1 MHRRLLC
8 RTIVLTTLSI
18 ILICPRPGLAEFRA
32 GAAAVD
38 VTPQKFPVI
47 VVGSMLS
54 RTATEVHTPLFA
66 KAIVLDDGETRL
78 AIVVVDTCAMPR
90 SLLDEVKALAAK
102 STGIAAENML
112 ISATHT
118 HSAPAVIGGLGT
130 DPDPHYPPLLKARL
144 VEAIEQAAKNLEPA
158 RVGAAV
164 GNAAPYTAVR
174 RWIRRPDRVRDDPF
188 GNPTVRANMHPGY
201 QSPDATGPAGPTD
214 PDLSVISFQSRDG
227 RPIALLANF
236 SMHYYGAPAISADYF
251 GLFSDRMKERITPG
265 EASPNQPP
273 FVGIMSHG
281 PSGDIWLR
289 DYLKPAPKK
298 PPHDI
303 SSYTDALVK
312 IAHDAYKTIEY
323 RDDVTLAMA
332 QTDLPLEFRLPDK
345 QRLEWARRVVDAM
358 EGPSPKNTTEVYA
371 REAIYLQEQQGV
383 SLILQAIRIGDIG
396 ITAIPN
402 EVYALTS
409 LKLKACSPLQ
419 PTVNIELAN
428 GSEGYIPPPEQHP
441 LGGYNTWPARSASLE
456 VNAEPK
462 IVESVV
468 RMLEQVADKPRR
480 QPAPTSGPAAQ
491 AILESKPI
499 SYWRMDEF
507 CGPEAGD
514 VLNRH
519 MGMYEAGVVYYL
531 DGARSDQFN
540 APGEINRA
548 PHFVRGR
555 MRTLVPAIDK
565 TYSVSMWFWNGMPN
579 EARPVAGYLF
589 SRGRDHAF
597 GAPGDHLGIGGA
609 EGHTGKL
616 IFQNGD
622 RSDQT
627 IGGSTVIE
635 RWTWYHVVL
644 VRDGD
649 KVRVYLNGKP
659 EIDAVAKSPI
669 PPTVAQLFIGGRCD
683 SDSTFEGR
691 IDETAIYD
699 RALTAEEVAKLYRA
713 ATEQASVAQASPW
726 GDRQMRIC
734 P

>member
-1 MHRRLLC
+1 MQRNLLC
-8 RTIVLTTLSI
+8 RPVVLTALLITL
-18 ILICPRPGLAEFRA
+18 LCTRVGLAEFRA
-32 GAAAVD
+32 GVAAVD
-38 VTPQKFPVI
+38 VTPQEFPVI

-66 KAIVLDDGETRL
+66 KAIVLDDGKTRL

-90 SLLDEVKALAAK
+90 SLLDEAKAIAAK
-102 STGIAAENML
+102 STGIATENML

-130 DPDPHYPPLLKARL
+130 DPDPNYPPFLKVRL
-144 VEAIEQAAKNLEPA
+144 VEAIEKAAKNLEPA

-174 RWIRRPDRVRDDPF
+174 RWIRRPDRVGDDPF

-236 SMHYYGAPAISADYF
+236 SMHYYGAPSISADYY
-251 GLFSDRMKERITPG
+251 GLFSDRMKERIAPADG
-265 EASPNQPP
+265 APNQPP

-289 DYLKPAPKK
+289 DYLKPAPKE
-298 PPHDI
+298 PPHNI
-303 SSYTDALVK
+303 SSYTDALVN
-312 IAHDAYKTIEY
+312 IAHDAYKTIQY

-332 QTDLPLEFRLPDK
+332 QTDLPLKFRLPDK
-345 QRLEWARRVVDAM
+345 QRLEWARGIMDAM

-371 REAIYLQEQQGV
+371 REAIFLHEQQGA
-383 SLILQAIRIGDIG
+383 SLILQALRIGDIG

-409 LKLKACSPLQ
+409 LKLKAYSPLE

-428 GSEGYIPPPEQHP
+428 GSEGYLPPPEQHP

-456 VNAEPK
+456 VDAEPK
-462 IVESVV
+462 IVETVV
-468 RMLEQVADKPRR
+468 RMLEKVAGKSRR
-480 QPAPTSGPAAQ
+480 QPAPTCGVAAQ
-491 AILESKPI
+491 AVVESKPI

-507 CGPEAGD
+507 CGLEAVD

-519 MGMYEAGVVYYL
+519 EGLYEAGVVYYL

-540 APGEINRA
+540 RPGEINRA
-548 PHFVRGR
+548 PHFAGDR
-555 MRTLVPAIDK
+555 MRALILEIGK

-579 EARPVAGYLF
+579 DARPVAGYLF

-597 GAPGDHLGIGGA
+597 AAPGDHLGIGGT

-622 RSDQT
+622 KSKQVL
-627 IGGSTVIE
+627 GGSTVIE
-635 RWTWYHVVL
+635 RWTWNHVVL
-644 VRDGD
+644 VRDVD
-649 KVRVYLNGKP
+649 RVSVYLNGNR
-659 EIDAVAKSPI
+659 EIDGKAKTAI
-669 PPTVAQLFIGGRCD
+669 PPTVRQVFVGGRCD
-683 SDSTFEGR
+683 SESNFEGR

-699 RALTAEEVAKLYRA
+699 RALTANEVTKLYRVV
-713 ATEQASVAQASPW
+713 TGRTSVVKASP
-726 GDRQMRIC
+726 
-734 P
+734 

>member
-1 MHRRLLC
+1 LITLLC
-8 RTIVLTTLSI
+8 TRV
-18 ILICPRPGLAEFRA
+18 GLAEFRA

-38 VTPQKFPVI
+38 VTPQEFPVI

-66 KAIVLDDGETRL
+66 KAIVLDDGKTRL

-90 SLLDEVKALAAK
+90 SLLDEAKTLAAR
-102 STGIAAENML
+102 STGIPAENML

-130 DPDPHYPPLLKARL
+130 DPDPNYPPFLKVRL
-144 VEAIEQAAKNLEPA
+144 VEAIEKAAKNLEPA

-201 QSPDATGPAGPTD
+201 QSPDATGPSGPTD

-236 SMHYYGAPAISADYF
+236 SMHYYGSPSVGADYF
-251 GLFSDRMKERITPG
+251 GLFSDRMKERIAPG
-265 EASPNQPP
+265 DVAPNRPP

-289 DYLKPAPKK
+289 DYLKPAPKE

-303 SSYTDALVK
+303 SSYTDALVN
-312 IAHDAYKTIEY
+312 IAHDAYKTIQY

-332 QTDLPLEFRLPDK
+332 QTDLPLKFRLPDK
-345 QRLEWARRVVDAM
+345 QRLEWARGIMDAM
-358 EGPSPKNTTEVYA
+358 EGASPTNTTEVYA
-371 REAIYLQEQQGV
+371 REAIFLHEQQGV
-383 SLILQAIRIGDIG
+383 SLILQALRIGDIG

-409 LKLKACSPLQ
+409 LKLKAYSPLRT
-419 PTVNIELAN
+419 TVNIELAN

-462 IVESVV
+462 IVETVL
-468 RMLEQVADKPRR
+468 RMLEKVAGTPRR
-480 QPAPTSGPAAQ
+480 QPAPTCGPAAQ
-491 AILESKPI
+491 AIVESKPVA
-499 SYWRMDEF
+499 YWRMDEF
-507 CGPEAGD
+507 CAPEAGD
-514 VLNRH
+514 AFNRH
-519 MGMYEAGVVYYL
+519 TGMYEAGVVYYL

-548 PHFVRGR
+548 PHFAGDR
-555 MRTLVPAIDK
+555 MRALIPEIDK

-579 EARPVAGYLF
+579 DARSVTGYLF

-597 GAPGDHLGIGGA
+597 GAPGDHLGIGGT

-616 IFQNGD
+616 IFHTADKSEQALGA
-622 RSDQT
+622 
-627 IGGSTVIE
+627 STVIE
-635 RWTWYHVVL
+635 RWTWNHVVL

-649 KVRVYLNGKP
+649 KVSVYLNGNH
-659 EIDAVAKSPI
+659 EIDGKAKAPM
-669 PPTVAQLFIGGRCD
+669 PPTVAQVFVGGRCD
-683 SDSTFEGR
+683 SGSNFEGR

-699 RALTAEEVAKLYRA
+699 RALSADEVAKLYRA
-713 ATEQASVAQASPW
+713 AAEKTSVAKAGP
-726 GDRQMRIC
+726 
-734 P
+734 

>member
-1 MHRRLLC
+1 MLRNLLC
-8 RTIVLTTLSI
+8 RPIVLAAMSITL
-18 ILICPRPGLAEFRA
+18 LNARPSLAEFRA

-38 VTPQKFPVI
+38 VTPQEFPVI

-54 RTATEVHTPLFA
+54 RTATEVHSPLFA

-90 SLLDEVKALAAK
+90 SLLDEVKATAAK

-130 DPDPHYPPLLKARL
+130 DPDPNYPPLLKARL
-144 VEAIEQAAKNLEPA
+144 VEAIEKAAKNLSPA
-158 RVGAAV
+158 KVGAAV

-201 QSPDATGPAGPTD
+201 QSPDATGPAGPID
-214 PDLSVISFQSRDG
+214 PDLSVISFLSRDG

-236 SMHYYGAPAISADYF
+236 SMHYYGAPSISADYF
-251 GLFSDRMKERITPG
+251 GLFSDRMKTRIAPG
-265 EASPNQPP
+265 DDAPDSPP

-289 DYLKPAPKK
+289 DYLKPAPKE

-303 SSYTDALVK
+303 SSYTDALVD
-312 IAHDAYKTIEY
+312 IAHEAYKTIQY

-332 QTDLPLEFRLPDK
+332 QTDLPLEFRTPDK
-345 QRLEWARRVVDAM
+345 QRLEWARGIVDAM
-358 EGPSPKNTTEVYA
+358 EGPSPKTTTEVYA
-371 REAIYLQEQQGV
+371 REAIFLHERQGA
-383 SLILQAIRIGDIG
+383 SLILQALRIGDVG

-409 LKLKACSPLQ
+409 LKLKAHSPLQ

-428 GSEGYIPPPEQHP
+428 GSEGYLVPPEQHP
-441 LGGYNTWPARSASLE
+441 LGGYNTWAARSAALE

-462 IVESVV
+462 IVETVV
-468 RMLEQVADKPRR
+468 RMLEKVAGKPRR
-480 QPAPTSGPAAQ
+480 RPLPTRGPAAQ
-491 AILESKPI
+491 AVLESGPV

-507 CGPEAGD
+507 SGPEGVD
-514 VLNRH
+514 VLDRH
-519 MGMYEAGVVYYL
+519 TAMYEPGVVYYL
-531 DGARSDQFN
+531 DGPQSDQFN
-540 APGEINRA
+540 SPGEINRA
-548 PHFVRGR
+548 PHFAGDR
-555 MRTLVPAIDK
+555 MRALVPEIGE

-579 EARPVAGYLF
+579 DARPVTGYLL
-589 SRGRDHAF
+589 SRGRDHAL
-597 GAPGDHLGIGGA
+597 GAPGDHLAIGGA
-609 EGHTGKL
+609 EGNTGKL
-616 IFQNGD
+616 IFHNGD
-622 RSDQT
+622 NDDQVLA
-627 IGGSTVIE
+627 GSTVIE
-635 RWTWYHVVL
+635 RWTWNHVVL

-649 KVRVYLNGKP
+649 KVTVYLNGNP
-659 EIDAVAKSPI
+659 EIDGKAKSPI
-669 PPTVAQLFIGGRCD
+669 PPTVAQFFVGGRCD
-683 SDSTFEGR
+683 RESNFEGR

-699 RALTAEEVAKLYRA
+699 RALTADEVTKLYRA
-713 ATEQASVAQASPW
+713 ATGTTSVAKTSP
-726 GDRQMRIC
+726 
-734 P
+734 